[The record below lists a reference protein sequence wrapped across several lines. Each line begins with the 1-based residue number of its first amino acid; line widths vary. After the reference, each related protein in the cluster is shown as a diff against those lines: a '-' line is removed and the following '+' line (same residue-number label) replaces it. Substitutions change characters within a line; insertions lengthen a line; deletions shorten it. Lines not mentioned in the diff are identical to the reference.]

1 MLSLLCQFCKILQ
14 CEKKPNFIFIA
25 AAKVGGIHHNNIK
38 RAEFI
43 YENLTI
49 QNNIIHSS
57 YKNDIKNLMN
67 KVEDTKDQ
75 AAIIHSCKVFYKLY
89 GDIFRSLDS
98 DHGVPKVA

>member
-1 MLSLLCQFCKILQ
+1 MTS
-14 CEKKPNFIFIA
+14 PT
-25 AAKVGGIHHNNIK
+25 V
-38 RAEFI
+38 RADFL
-43 YENLTI
+43 NLAE
-49 QNNIIHSS
+49 
-57 YKNDIKNLMN
+57 DLMN

>member
-1 MLSLLCQFCKILQ
+1 
-14 CEKKPNFIFIA
+14 
-25 AAKVGGIHHNNIK
+25 
-38 RAEFI
+38 
-43 YENLTI
+43 
-49 QNNIIHSS
+49 
-57 YKNDIKNLMN
+57 MN